1 MNSLII
7 LVISSCT
14 IALILISVVIRNRK
28 DKKAFVKSLDAAE
41 DEETLRSIKRP
52 GERERNLKTLQVLF
66 T

>member
-7 LVISSCT
+7 LVIFSCT